1 MKNILKIAFA
11 IVLFG
16 AIVFIVSSKRS
27 QENEVIIKVKAA
39 KSASYSTQIV
49 NNDCYSV

>member
-1 MKNILKIAFA
+1 MKNVFKIALAIILFGV
-11 IVLFG
+11 IVL
-16 AIVFIVSSKRS
+16 VVSNKGT

-49 NNDCYSV
+49 NNECHPV